1 MSPNFVF
8 SIHFYKKRAEV
19 ALQIL
24 DIFLI
29 FGAPVVLQSHD
40 GIELINEVTQKL
52 KYLWPQLSLVHGKPG
67 QSQSQDLAEYSRGSI
82 EEMLIECMIDN
93 NSWDCS
99 LGIRFVQFSKN
110 SDHHSRISCSP
121 YSALFGAGSRREL
134 TLTSLASGMISCP
147 MTEEVL
153 VSVLT
158 VPAAPS
164 IPAANADSKDP
175 TGTATK
181 AEAVTEPSSR
191 FPLEEIHPQLPKPP
205 LT

>member
-1 MSPNFVF
+1 MF

-40 GIELINEVTQKL
+40 GIELINEVTQEL

-181 AEAVTEPSSR
+181 AEAVAEPSRS
-191 FPLEEIHPQLPKPP
+191 PLEEIHPQLPKPP

>member
-40 GIELINEVTQKL
+40 GIELINEVMQEL

-121 YSALFGAGSRREL
+121 HSALFGAGSRREL

>member
-1 MSPNFVF
+1 MF

-29 FGAPVVLQSHD
+29 FGASVVLQSHD
-40 GIELINEVTQKL
+40 GIELINEVMQEL

-121 YSALFGAGSRREL
+121 YSAQFGAGSRREL
-134 TLTSLASGMISCP
+134 TLTLSC
-147 MTEEVL
+147 
-153 VSVLT
+153 
-158 VPAAPS
+158 
-164 IPAANADSKDP
+164 IRYD
-175 TGTATK
+175 
-181 AEAVTEPSSR
+181 
-191 FPLEEIHPQLPKPP
+191 QLPND
-205 LT
+205 